1 MTQIVLPKLSQTGTN
16 EWADVEDNDKAIR
29 DVVNGGLDNN
39 NLSGSAAITG
49 ANIASATVADS
60 NLASPNNSVYRVLLQ
75 STAGVSND
83 ATAATYIMTG
93 DIGKYASGATLAFAA
108 NEILAPPMVY
118 FDDADYTVAG
128 KTQKL
133 RIRAHVLTN
142 ATAPAIT
149 FTVGLYPVTCAG
161 SADSFTFTLGTLVT
175 GSGAAV
181 ASPSSSS
188 VTTTAGTDFTIPAD
202 GGYALG
208 VVTSGTIANNAAA
221 VVYATLQTRHV

>member
-1 MTQIVLPKLSQTGTN
+1 MSQIVLPKLSQSGTN

-29 DVVNGGLDNN
+29 DVVNGALDNN
-39 NLSGSAAITG
+39 NLSGSAGITD
-49 ANIASATVADS
+49 A
-60 NLASPNNSVYRVLLQ
+60 NLASPNNSAYRALLQ

-83 ATAATYIMTG
+83 ATAATYIMSG
-93 DIGKYASGATLAFAA
+93 DLGKYASGATLAFAA
-108 NEILAPPMVY
+108 NEILAPPMIY
-118 FDDADYTVAG
+118 FDDADFTVAS

-181 ASPSSSS
+181 ASPSASA
-188 VTTTAGTDFTIPAD
+188 VTAGAGTDFTIPAD

-221 VVYATLQTRHV
+221 LVYGQLQTRSV